1 MQAAG
6 RLGRLI
12 ITLVAAAAS
21 FLAAGSCL
29 FAQDL
34 SQAERTERFLKT
46 VSVVPEAQLRQMPG
60 MTPEIAGKV
69 MASRKA
75 NGPFKSLDQ
84 FKSAAGLTD
93 EQLQKITDPYMHP
106 KAESDP
112 PPGQNPMD
120 PKLPPPA
127 APAGKTGG
135 KKVFGGAGKQEPAAP
150 QQESPKK
157 EPPKIDLEVKSDYY
171 SILPGYDLSKLDDTK
186 KKVFLDT
193 INHEQCSCGCT
204 GETLAWCLVN
214 DPGCPVVKARVKKV
228 YTDTFGQPPPATGQ
242 H

>member
-1 MQAAG
+1 MQVAG
-6 RLGRLI
+6 RLGRSL
-12 ITLVAAAAS
+12 ITLVVAAAS
-21 FLAAGSCL
+21 FLAAGSSS
-29 FAQDL
+29 FAQEL
-34 SQAERTERFLKT
+34 TQAERTERFLKT
-46 VSVVPEAQLRQMPG
+46 VSFVPEATLRQMPG

-93 EQLQKITDPYMHP
+93 EQLQKITDPYLHP

-120 PKLPPPA
+120 PKLPPPYSK
-127 APAGKTGG
+127 PGKTGG
-135 KKVFGGAGKQEPAAP
+135 KKTFGGSAKPEEAAP
-150 QQESPKK
+150 SKDSQKL
-157 EPPKIDLEVKSDYY
+157 DLEVKSDYY
-171 SILPGYDLSKLDDTK
+171 SILPGYDLSKADDTK

-193 INHEQCSCGCT
+193 INHEQCTCGCT

-228 YTDTFGQPPPATGQ
+228 YTDTFGQPPPVAGQ
-242 H
+242 P